1 MKMGRLLFMLNLVI
15 ARTWAQEKQQAKTQE
30 EDKDIIA

>member
-1 MKMGRLLFMLNLVI
+1 MKMGRLLFMLTLVI
-15 ARTWAQEKQQAKTQE
+15 ARTWAQEKQNTKPQE